1 MINFF
6 QKYLKESEK
15 KRTSLKTVK
24 GGAEAITDYVKK
36 CVELCW
42 LMVIQSPPVTID
54 DNVEEYKNQR
64 FDERRF
70 KPYTKK
76 GQIIDYVVWPM
87 LSISGGG
94 MLGKGVAQC
103 K

>member
-1 MINFF
+1 M
-6 QKYLKESEK
+6 
-15 KRTSLKTVK
+15 
-24 GGAEAITDYVKK
+24 
-36 CVELCW
+36 ELCW
-42 LMVIQSPPVTID
+42 LMAIQTPPVVID
-54 DNVEEYKNQR
+54 DDVKAYEKQP

-76 GQIIDYVVWPM
+76 GQIIDYVVWPP
-87 LSISGGG
+87 LYIPGGG